1 MAYFE
6 KTKLSDKDG
15 NLINPSEEDTAQ
27 YSNNILIRILSMLIS
42 PVGFDRSLNR
52 QRSTA
57 VIESGTVTG
66 VTAVTAVTTVTTVT
80 GLTNIDSRNG
90 SMLINATNYTAWA
103 SANRNLI
110 S

>member
-66 VTAVTAVTTVTTVT
+66 VTAVTTVTTVT